1 MPTFKFDRYI
11 NGKIMAQ
18 GVTVGDQPN
27 LERAMMVATR
37 IAVRGLN
44 GETPVLVL
52 IQNET
57 A

>member
-1 MPTFKFDRYI
+1 
-11 NGKIMAQ
+11 MAQ